1 MFFVAMANNQR
12 AIDIGFACA
21 AAGIVGYA
29 PSPYGRFRFFYFPST
44 PIVFSHSVADSGQ
57 WVMGKSV
64 GRSPYPC
71 PPFA

>member
-29 PSPYGRFRFFYFPST
+29 PSPYGRFRFLLPQH
-44 PIVFSHSVADSGQ
+44 PNRLQ
-57 WVMGKSV
+57 PL
-64 GRSPYPC
+64 GR
-71 PPFA
+71 